1 MRGVCRGVW
10 NHIIFQKMFSFL
22 LKNKSR
28 DFPVVQGLGLPTST
42 AEAKIPTCS
51 AFYKLEWLLHSVLL
65 FLT

>member
-28 DFPVVQGLGLPTST
+28 DFPVVQGLDSPLPLQ
-42 AEAKIPTCS
+42 
-51 AFYKLEWLLHSVLL
+51 KLRFPHAVLSIS
-65 FLT
+65 